1 MYSGATFPVLSP
13 GTLPAMDVHVATRA
27 LSASRAGRRVRIL
40 RLPRFPRG
48 TWVAILFLL
57 PVAASLAG
65 SEPWNAPY
73 DRSDRARSVLY
84 STFQTPPRHLDPV
97 SSYSENEAVLTGQI
111 YEPPLQYHYLK
122 RPYELEPLTLEAMPE
137 VEYRDAAGR
146 RLEDPVPDG
155 EVVSVVYRLRLRQG
169 IRYAP
174 HPALATDA
182 SGRYRYHALAPG
194 EIAKADSLADFTHT
208 GTRELIAA
216 DYVHQMKRLAH
227 PDLHSPIL
235 GFMERYIV
243 GLAELAQTLRETRSR
258 SEAALD
264 LRKFA
269 LPGARV
275 VDRYTFEIVLKERY
289 PQFLYWL
296 AMPFFAP
303 VPWEADCF
311 HDQPGMAERNLNLDW
326 HPLGTGPYRL
336 AENNPNRRMVLVRN
350 PEFRG
355 EPWPSSAG
363 EDGHQESHLGA
374 KVPTLPRI
382 DEIHFMLEKEEIPE
396 WNKFLQGYYDTSSIA
411 PDGFEQAIRF
421 NAQGEPEV
429 TPEMTAKGTR
439 LSVATR
445 MSISYLGFNMLDPV
459 VGGHSER
466 ARLLRQALAIAV
478 DFEELISIFGNGRG
492 VPAQGPLPPGI
503 FGHQAGKSGINPM
516 VYRWQQGRAVRRPL
530 EDAKALLAD
539 AGYPGG
545 IDPTTNRSLVLHLDA
560 TSSGPDTKSLFGWY
574 RKQFSRLGL
583 DLVVRSTDY
592 NRFQEKMQQGDAQ
605 IFAWGWNADYPDP
618 ENFLFLLYG
627 PNGKAR
633 HQGENAA
640 NYASPEFDALFQRM
654 RDLPNGTERQQLIDE
669 MVTLVRHD
677 SPWLWGF
684 HPQAYALEHSWMDA
698 AEPNLMARNT
708 LKYRQLDPALRV
720 KLQARWN
727 QPARGVVWLA
737 AGCVLALAALVAWRL
752 RQRTRAVLS

>member
-1 MYSGATFPVLSP
+1 
-13 GTLPAMDVHVATRA
+13 MDVDVAIRA
-27 LSASRAGRRVRIL
+27 LSARLARSL
-40 RLPRFPRG
+40 RLPMRLCAA
-48 TWVAILFLL
+48 WVATFLLL
-57 PVAASLAG
+57 PVALPLAA

-73 DRSDRARSVLY
+73 DRADRARAILY

-97 SSYSENEAVLTGQI
+97 SSYSENEAVFTGQI

-122 RPYELEPLTLEAMPE
+122 RPYELEPLTLKEMPE
-137 VEYRDAAGR
+137 VEYRNAAGR
-146 RLEDPVPDG
+146 RLEEPVVGD
-155 EVVSVVYRLRLRQG
+155 EVASVVYRLRVRQG

-174 HPALATDA
+174 HPALAKDA
-182 SGRYRYHALAPG
+182 AGRYHYHALSAQ
-194 EIAKADSLADFTHT
+194 EIAEADALADFAHT
-208 GTRELIAA
+208 GTRELVAA
-216 DYVHQMKRLAH
+216 DYVHQIKRLAH

-235 GFMERYIV
+235 GFMERYIA
-243 GLAELAQTLRETRSR
+243 GLGELAGTLRDARARST
-258 SEAALD
+258 APLD
-264 LRKFA
+264 LTKFP
-269 LPGARV
+269 LEGARV

-303 VPWEADCF
+303 MPWEADRF
-311 HDQPGMAERNLNLDW
+311 HDQPGMAERNLTLDW

-336 AENNPNRRMVLVRN
+336 IENNPNRRMVLVRN

-355 EPWPSSAG
+355 EVWPSLTG
-363 EDGHQESHLGA
+363 GNGPL
-374 KVPTLPRI
+374 LPRI
-382 DEIHFMLEKEEIPE
+382 DEVHFMLEKEEIPE
-396 WNKFLQGYYDTSSIA
+396 WNKFLQGYYDTSPIA

-421 NAQGEPEV
+421 NARGEPEI
-429 TPEMTAKGTR
+429 TAEMAAKGTR

-459 VGGHSER
+459 VGGNSRR

-503 FGHQAGKSGINPM
+503 FGHRAGKSGINAK
-516 VYRWQQGRAVRRPL
+516 VYRWQHGRATRRAL
-530 EDAKALLAD
+530 EDARVLLAD

-545 IDPTTNRSLVLHLDA
+545 MDPATNRALVLHLDA
-560 TSSGPDTKSLFGWY
+560 TSSGPDTKALFGWY
-574 RKQFSRLGL
+574 RKQFAKLGL

-605 IFAWGWNADYPDP
+605 IFTWGWNADYPDP

-633 HQGENAA
+633 YQGENAA
-640 NYASPEFDALFQRM
+640 NYANPEFDALFQRM
-654 RDLPNGTERQQLIDE
+654 RDLPNSRERQEVIDE
-669 MVTLVRHD
+669 IVTLVRND

-684 HPQAYALEHSWMDA
+684 HPQAYALEHAWMDA

-727 QPARGVVWLA
+727 QPARGVVWFL
-737 AGCVLALAALVAWRL
+737 AGCILGLGALVLWRL
-752 RQRTRAVLS
+752 RQRTRAMIS

>member
-1 MYSGATFPVLSP
+1 MP
-13 GTLPAMDVHVATRA
+13 
-27 LSASRAGRRVRIL
+27 
-40 RLPRFPRG
+40 
-48 TWVAILFLL
+48 
-57 PVAASLAG
+57 AASLAG
-65 SEPWNAPY
+65 SEPWNAPH
-73 DRSDRARSVLY
+73 DRSDRAREVLY

-97 SSYSENEAVLTGQI
+97 SSYSENEAVFTGQI

-137 VEYRDAAGR
+137 VEYRNALGQ
-146 RLEDPVPDG
+146 RLAEPVAEG
-155 EVVSVVYRLRLRQG
+155 EVASVVYRLHLRQG
-169 IRYAP
+169 IHYAP
-174 HPALATDA
+174 HPALARDDA
-182 SGRYRYHALAPG
+182 GGYRYHALAPD
-194 EIAKADSLADFTHT
+194 EIAQADSLADFPHT

-216 DYVHQMKRLAH
+216 DYVHQIKRLAN

-258 SEAALD
+258 SQAALD
-264 LRKFA
+264 LRELA

-303 VPWEADCF
+303 VPWEADRF
-311 HDQPGMAERNLNLDW
+311 YDQPGMAERNLTLDW
-326 HPLGTGPYRL
+326 YPLGTGPYRL

-350 PEFRG
+350 AEFRG
-355 EPWPSSAG
+355 EPWPSLEG
-363 EDGHQESHLGA
+363 EDASQESPSADGA
-374 KVPTLPRI
+374 PTLPRI
-382 DEIHFMLEKEEIPE
+382 EEIHFMLEKEEIPE

-421 NAQGEPEV
+421 NAQGEPEI
-429 TPEMTAKGTR
+429 TPEMAAKGTR

-459 VGGHSER
+459 VGGQSER

-478 DFEELISIFGNGRG
+478 DVEELISIFGNGRG

-503 FGHQAGKSGINPM
+503 FGHQTGKSGINPM
-516 VYRWQQGRAVRRPL
+516 VYLWRQGRAVRRPL
-530 EDAKALLAD
+530 EEARALLAD

-545 IDPTTNRSLVLHLDA
+545 IDPATNRSLVLHLDA

-605 IFAWGWNADYPDP
+605 IFTWGWNADYPDP

-640 NYASPEFDALFQRM
+640 NYASPAFDVLFQRM
-654 RDLPNGTERQQLIDE
+654 RDLPNSPERQQVIDE

-684 HPQAYALEHSWMDA
+684 HPQAYALEHAWMDA

-708 LKYRQLDPALRV
+708 LKYRQIDPVLRV
-720 KLQARWN
+720 KMQARWN
-727 QPARGVVWLA
+727 EPARGVVWLL
-737 AGCVLALAALVAWRL
+737 AGCVLGLATLVVWRL
-752 RQRTRAVLS
+752 RQRTRTMLS